1 MAPHAPPE
9 NGFNRGRDSDRPDHR
24 THRNADIVRK
34 QDMAV
39 PDLDQHGGWLREV
52 ILWMK
57 QKWPVTHVAER
68 VALLIEDVDGQRIAW
83 FCAFDEY
90 RTGYRIPVIAL
101 LSHGE
106 EVFGGGML
114 RHAGAA
120 AARVL
125 GFD

>member
-1 MAPHAPPE
+1 
-9 NGFNRGRDSDRPDHR
+9 
-24 THRNADIVRK
+24 
-34 QDMAV
+34 MAV
-39 PDLDQHGGWLREV
+39 PDLDQHGGRLREV
-52 ILWMK
+52 ILEMK

-83 FCAFDEY
+83 FCAFDEN

-106 EVFGGGML
+106 QVFGGGML

-125 GFD
+125 GFDDEYLARRHSRNRRRPSIEHRRQLVTGDALHM